1 MIKCVECGKVIADGG
16 PRYATPIGSF
26 CCDCWDKK
34 DQKYKDDMLK
44 RTLYGLAVAG
54 ENSLIRL
61 TGREAR
67 DDGTTLHRVRR
78 NQDS

>member
-1 MIKCVECGKVIADGG
+1 MIKCVECGKEIKEGG

-44 RTLYGLAVAG
+44 RALCGLRSMVGAISDLKKG
-54 ENSLIRL
+54 GKR
-61 TGREAR
+61 
-67 DDGTTLHRVRR
+67 
-78 NQDS
+78 